1 MQLIFSTILTSLI
14 LAPQVFAA
22 GVLLVPKSSSSF
34 MALDTFN
41 LEHSVEH
48 LATFN
53 SHTVYKTSLR
63 NYKLYQNTFESLYEV
78 EEDQVV
84 TLDPSLLDVSSPHD
98 DYLETTLGQT
108 PWHLDRISKRALPLD
123 GTFPYSQPGS
133 CHRNSKLEINTYVV
147 DTGIDVS
154 HPEFQGR
161 ATWLANFADDK
172 QDTDCNSHG
181 THCASLVA
189 AKTFGT
195 CKDARVFAVKVL
207 NCQGSGSYSGI
218 IAGLDFVY
226 KRHLEQSAKN
236 PNVRSIMSM
245 SLGGGKSMAINRA
258 VENML
263 KSNTMYVVVASG
275 NENSDACNTSPA
287 SAKGVLTVNAMGRDD
302 SRAYFSNFGPC
313 SDIYSPGVD
322 IESAVPGNKTAVYSG
337 TSMSTPV
344 LAGVLNHYVD
354 MYPNMNMAQIKQ
366 KMLTD
371 ATKNAIT
378 GNPNKRTPNLLVYLH
393 RD

>member
-1 MQLIFSTILTSLI
+1 MQLITIFTSLLI
-14 LAPQVFAA
+14 TCAPQVFAA

-34 MALDTFN
+34 MALGTFN

-78 EEDQVV
+78 EVDEVV

-98 DYLETTLGQT
+98 EVTLAQT
-108 PWHLDRISKRALPLD
+108 PWHLDRISKRALHLD
-123 GTFPYSQPGS
+123 GTYPYSEPGS
-133 CHRNSKLEINTYVV
+133 CHRNSKLEINTYIV

-161 ATWLANFADDK
+161 ATWLANFAGDN

-181 THCASLVA
+181 THCSGLVS
-189 AKTFGT
+189 AKTFGA

-287 SAKGVLTVNAMGRDD
+287 SAKGVFTVNAMGRDD
-302 SRAYFSNFGPC
+302 SRAYFSNYGPC

-322 IESAVPGNKTAVYSG
+322 IESTVPGNKTAVYSG
-337 TSMSTPV
+337 TSMACPIT
-344 LAGVLNHYVD
+344 AGVLNHYVD

-366 KMLTD
+366 KMLSE

-378 GNPNKRTPNLLVYLH
+378 GNPNKRTPNLLVYLN
-393 RD
+393 RV

>member
-1 MQLIFSTILTSLI
+1 MQLTFSTILTSFILI
-14 LAPQVFAA
+14 TPQVFAT
-22 GVLLVPKSSSSF
+22 GVLLVPKSSSYF

-41 LEHSVEH
+41 LEHNVEH
-48 LATFN
+48 LATIN

-63 NYKLYQNTFESLYEV
+63 NYKLYQNTLESLYDI

-84 TLDPSLLDVSSPHD
+84 TLDLDVSSHD
-98 DYLETTLGQT
+98 DEITLGQT
-108 PWHLDRISKRALPLD
+108 PWHLDRITKRALPLD
-123 GTFPYSQPGS
+123 GTFQYSEPGS
-133 CHRNSKLEINTYVV
+133 CHRNSKLEINTYIV

-172 QDTDCNSHG
+172 QDTDGNSHG
-181 THCASLVA
+181 THCASLVG
-189 AKTFGT
+189 AKTYGS
-195 CKDARVFAVKVL
+195 CKDARLFAVKVL
-207 NCQGSGSYSGI
+207 NSQGSGSYSGI
-218 IAGLDFVY
+218 ISGLDFVY

-302 SRAYFSNFGPC
+302 SRAYFSNYGPC

-344 LAGVLNHYVD
+344 LAGVLNHFVD

-366 KMLTD
+366 KMLSD

-378 GNPNKRTPNLLVYLH
+378 GNPNKRTPNLLVYLN
-393 RD
+393 RG